1 MPKNTEVTEKN
12 SLITSRQ
19 NLKHDAAKYI
29 RDQILGGNML
39 PGTRIDQDQV
49 AADLGVSRLP
59 VREALIS
66 LEAEGLV
73 ENIPRRG
80 AFVAALTPEDILD
93 HYEMYGQISGLAAAR
108 CAALRPK
115 ELIDELNRIN
125 EQMRNSSD
133 KALLDN
139 LNFEFHQEINQ
150 VGGSRRLRSVL
161 RMLARSMPTYFY
173 ARGAEFAFTEKAF
186 DEHDFI
192 IAAIKAGDAEAAEK
206 AMIQH
211 FRHTAEEAVE
221 MLTASGFW
229 NNKA

>member
-1 MPKNTEVTEKN
+1 M
-12 SLITSRQ
+12 IASRQ

-80 AFVAALTPEDILD
+80 AFVAAITPEDILD

-108 CAALRPK
+108 CAVLRPK
-115 ELIDELNRIN
+115 ELVTALNLIN
-125 EQMRNSSD
+125 DKMRKSKD
-133 KALLDN
+133 PALLDG
-139 LNFEFHQEINQ
+139 LNFEFHQEINK

-161 RMLARSMPTYFY
+161 RTLSRSMPTYFY
-173 ARGAEFAFTEKAF
+173 ASGAQFEFTEKAF
-186 DEHDFI
+186 DEHDLI
-192 IAAIKAGDAEAAEK
+192 TAAINAGDTEAAEK

-221 MLTASGFW
+221 MLRNAGFW
-229 NNKA
+229 DKQEA